1 MSGKC
6 SASVPAQVK
15 YVVIVDSMSLRQFG
29 KFQSKRPRH
38 FSTNGGE
45 KPSCFRQL
53 HTGSHTKRRKDSQKF
68 LLERVRE
75 ESSKPCQHFGFFP
88 ELLNPLSRPEEREVV
103 EVQVRPHL

>member
-1 MSGKC
+1 MRARKRNPCPDRLSSRNRVRTSGKC

-45 KPSCFRQL
+45 KTSRSRQL
-53 HTGSHTKRRKDSQKF
+53 HTRSHTNRRKHSQQ
-68 LLERVRE
+68 LLLQSDPSEDLTSVA
-75 ESSKPCQHFGFFP
+75 
-88 ELLNPLSRPEEREVV
+88 L
-103 EVQVRPHL
+103 